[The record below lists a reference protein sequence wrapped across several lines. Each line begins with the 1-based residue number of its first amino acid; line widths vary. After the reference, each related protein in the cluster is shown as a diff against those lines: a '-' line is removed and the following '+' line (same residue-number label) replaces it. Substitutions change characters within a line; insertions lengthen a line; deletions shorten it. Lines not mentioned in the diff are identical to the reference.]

1 MYMPERL
8 VLAIKSNDYTT
19 IASYKAYYSDNYSL
33 AHWHEVYANVNK
45 YLKNSSKVNSSS
57 ADNSYVG
64 YEIAP
69 SHNED

>member
-1 MYMPERL
+1 MYKGNWLCINCVDTVTYEFIEFSP
-8 VLAIKSNDYTT
+8 
-19 IASYKAYYSDNYSL
+19 
-33 AHWHEVYANVNK
+33 
-45 YLKNSSKVNSSS
+45 KVNTDS